1 MAVHTFI
8 ESLGVYLPA
17 RRVSTREVVD
27 GCVHRPRVDV
37 ENQTGIRSRAAAGE
51 GEYCTEIATQAI
63 AKCFEISRRKPSE
76 IDLLISCSISRCSGP
91 EFKFTAEPCAAA
103 GLAAAFG
110 IHRNAMTF
118 DISNA
123 CAGMFTGVL
132 LADSLLRAGAVKKAI
147 VVSGEYLTHITWNAQ
162 KELDEGISPQF
173 ASLTV
178 GDAGAAVLMEG
189 TENGSLGFSDVDL
202 FSSAKYCDL
211 CIGTTSDKEHGG
223 YVMYTESQT
232 LLPNLIMISSEHI
245 ANRIKKLGVDVSEY
259 NHFIPHQIASKYVKG
274 VGQMLNM
281 HLGQNQIAPEKVIDN
296 TEFRGNT
303 ASNSH
308 FVALW
313 DHILNGTI
321 KSFDK
326 ILFGVQASGIVSGF
340 ASYTLD
346 DLPSR
351 IHRHENRAV

>member
-1 MAVHTFI
+1 VIA
-8 ESLGVYLPA
+8 
-17 RRVSTREVVD
+17 
-27 GCVHRPRVDV
+27 GCVHPPRIDL
-37 ENQTGIRSRAAAGE
+37 EAQTGIKSRAVAGE

-63 AKCFEISRRKPSE
+63 AKCFEISRCKPGE
-76 IDLLISCSISRCSGP
+76 IDLLISCNISRCCGP
-91 EFKFTAEPCAAA
+91 EYKFTAEPSAAA
-103 GLAAAFG
+103 RLAATFG
-110 IHRNAMTF
+110 INANANTF

-132 LADSLLRAGAVKKAI
+132 LADTLLKAGAAKKAL

-162 KELDEGISPQF
+162 KELEEGISPQL

-178 GDAGAAVLMEG
+178 GDAGAAIIMQLSESD
-189 TENGSLGFSDVDL
+189 SLGFSDVDL
-202 FSSAKYCDL
+202 FSAAKYCDL
-211 CIGTTSDKEHGG
+211 CVGTTSDKPHGG
-223 YVMYTESQT
+223 YVMYTESQA

-245 ANRIKKLGVDVSEY
+245 AHRIKKLGIDIRDY
-259 NHFIPHQIASKYVKG
+259 QHFITHQIASKYVKG

-281 HLGQNQIAPEKVIDN
+281 HLGANPLPPEKVIDN
-296 TEFRGNT
+296 TEIRGNT
-303 ASNSH
+303 ASTSH

-346 DLPSR
+346 DLPAR
-351 IHRHENRAV
+351 IRQHVGANASV